1 MKVRRCGE
9 SALLIETDEVLGWYT
24 ALTDRQLPGVV
35 DLVPAAGTL
44 LVRYE
49 PTMDFAA
56 LVARLSDVTP
66 AETAAVTGDPVTIP
80 VRYDGADLAEV
91 ARTTG
96 LSADEVVSVHTGPE
110 YTVAFTGFAPGF
122 GYLTGLDP
130 RLRLPRRDSPRTR
143 VPAGA
148 VAVAGEYTG
157 VYPRPSPGGWHLL
170 GSTTAPL
177 WDPRRETPALLR
189 PGTTVRFEAVSSLPS
204 LPSADAHRAPA
215 SVVDGGIEVLH
226 CGPLGTVQDTGRAGY
241 ASLGV
246 GRSGAADTASAA
258 LANRLVG
265 NEPTAAVLE
274 LSFGAT
280 LAFRSAARVAVTGAV
295 AELSRADRGEAMNA
309 PFDVAAGQTLVVGPA
324 SVGLRT
330 YVAVRGGLAVPE
342 TLGSR
347 STDVLSGLGPPR
359 LEQGTVLP
367 IGDAYAG
374 PPPTV
379 EVAPVPAPAAGDL
392 VVRVLPGPRDDW
404 FTEEAMSTLFTS
416 RYRVTAEGNRV
427 GVRLSGPA
435 LGRSRGGELPS
446 EGMVAGSVQV
456 PPGGEPIVFLAD
468 HPVTGGYPVIGVVP
482 AADLPVLAQARPG
495 QVVTF
500 RRSGTPRRS
509 GARSLR
515 GT

>member
-24 ALTDRQLPGVV
+24 ALTDRRLPGVV
-35 DLVPAAGTL
+35 DLVPAARTL

-49 PTMDFAA
+49 STVDFET
-56 LVARLSDVTP
+56 LVARLSDMTP
-66 AETAAVTGDPVTIP
+66 APAAAVTGDPVTIP

-91 ARTTG
+91 AETTG
-96 LSADEVVSVHTGPE
+96 LSQDEVVSVHTGPE

-177 WDPRRETPALLR
+177 WDPAKEPPALLR

-204 LPSADAHRAPA
+204 ADAHRAPA
-215 SVVDGGIEVLH
+215 SVVEGGIEVLH
-226 CGPLGTVQDTGRAGY
+226 CGPMGTVQDTGRAGY

-246 GRSGAADTASAA
+246 GRSGAADAASAA

-265 NEPTAAVLE
+265 NEPAAAVLE
-274 LSFGAT
+274 LSFGAA
-280 LAFRSAARVAVTGAV
+280 LAFRTAARVAVTGAS
-295 AELSRADRGEAMNA
+295 ARLSRAERGEAMNA
-309 PFDVAAGQTLVVGPA
+309 PFDVAAGQPLVVGPA
-324 SVGLRT
+324 EVGLRT
-330 YVAVRGGLAVPE
+330 YVAVRGGLAVQE

-347 STDVLSGLGPPR
+347 STDVLSGLGPPI
-359 LEQGTVLP
+359 LEPGAVLP
-367 IGDAYAG
+367 IGNAYAG

-392 VVRVLPGPRDDW
+392 LVRVLPGPRDDW
-404 FTEEAMSTLFTS
+404 FTEEAVSTLFTGQ
-416 RYRVTAEGNRV
+416 YTVTAESNRV
-427 GVRLSGPA
+427 GVRLSGPPLA
-435 LGRSRGGELPS
+435 RSRDGELPS

-468 HPVTGGYPVIGVVP
+468 HPVTGGYPVIGVVL
-482 AADLPVLAQARPG
+482 AADLPVMAQARPG
-495 QVVTF
+495 QVVAF
-500 RRSGTPRRS
+500 RKSGTPRRS
-509 GARSLR
+509 GARSRR